1 MEIHRAQR
9 LRVLTL
15 RQHVQVNYLDL
26 TREKPQWIVAVAALC
41 PNDIGFDGLRLSA
54 WCMFLSE
61 TNLEN

>member
-1 MEIHRAQR
+1 M
-9 LRVLTL
+9 
-15 RQHVQVNYLDL
+15 NYLDL
-26 TREKPQWIVAVAALC
+26 TGEKPQWIVAVAALC